1 MRIGLRKMFI
11 FNTSRE
17 YETFFHMRKNL
28 IYPMINKKE
37 IVITYRYKH
46 KLQEKLLICGHVWEE
61 RLYTFGNYIQTC
73 TQNHY
78 NLFLN
83 VLHCFGTNNV

>member
-11 FNTSRE
+11 FNTSRK

-28 IYPMINKKE
+28 IYPMMNKKE

-46 KLQEKLLICGHVWEE
+46 KFQEKLLICGHVWEE
-61 RLYTFGNYIQTC
+61 RWYYIPLENTYKHAHK
-73 TQNHY
+73 TTIIY
-78 NLFLN
+78 S
-83 VLHCFGTNNV
+83 